1 VTFASAIA
9 YDEWMRTIVL
19 CAAAICVF
27 TVTAARADEYD
38 ATLALDRARVQSQ
51 SPRDREIAQF
61 DLAMSLHQLGFKQAA
76 YVELAR
82 IARTPAH
89 ARHAETLPWLAVL
102 ALELGEAA
110 DVEESVGQYGEPAID
125 AVADDA
131 TRWTLDYLLA
141 RWAYRNHR
149 YDDALRLFAKVDRR
163 SHLYARVQIQ
173 SGLAHIAMRRTTPA
187 LQAFDRAS
195 R

>member
-1 VTFASAIA
+1 MGKLVLLAA
-9 YDEWMRTIVL
+9 VL
-19 CAAAICVF
+19 CAF
-27 TVTAARADEYD
+27 TVTPPVRADDWD
-38 ATLALDRARVQSQ
+38 AAVALDRTRVQSQ

-61 DLAMSLHQLGFKQAA
+61 DLALSLHKLGFGQAA
-76 YVELAR
+76 YVQLAR

-89 ARHAETLPWLAVL
+89 ARHHETLPWLAVL

-110 DVEESVGQYGEPAID
+110 DVEESVGRYGEADID
-125 AVADDA
+125 AIADDA

-141 RWAYRNHR
+141 RYAYRNHH
-149 YDDALRLFAKVDRR
+149 YDDALRLFAKVERR
-163 SHLYARVQIQ
+163 SSLYSRAQIQ

-187 LQAFDRAS
+187 LQSFDRAA

>member
-1 VTFASAIA
+1 MRLVLFA
-9 YDEWMRTIVL
+9 
-19 CAAAICVF
+19 AAAICVVF
-27 TVTAARADEYD
+27 TTVTTAARADDYD
-38 ATLALDRARVQSQ
+38 EALALNQARVQSQ

-61 DLAMSLHQLGFKQAA
+61 ELALSLRKLGFGQAA
-76 YVELAR
+76 YVQLAR
-82 IARTPAH
+82 IARAPLH
-89 ARHAETLPWLAVL
+89 ARHEEALPWLAVL

-110 DVEESVGQYGEPAID
+110 DVEESVGQYGERAID
-125 AVADDA
+125 AIADDA

-141 RWAYRNHR
+141 RYAYRNHR

-163 SHLYARVQIQ
+163 SHLWARAQIQ

-187 LQAFDRAS
+187 LQSFHRAA

>member
-1 VTFASAIA
+1 MKLMRPIVAFA
-9 YDEWMRTIVL
+9 V
-19 CAAAICVF
+19 AASVCI
-27 TVTAARADEYD
+27 VTAARADEYD
-38 ATLALDRARVQSQ
+38 AALALQRAKMQSQ

-61 DLAMSLHQLGFKQAA
+61 DLAVSLHGLGFAQAS

-82 IARTPAH
+82 IARNPSH
-89 ARHAETLPWLAVL
+89 ARYHETLPWLAVL

-110 DVEESVGQYGEPAID
+110 DVEESVGQYGEHAID
-125 AVADDA
+125 AIADDA

-141 RWAYRNHR
+141 RYAYRNHR

-163 SHLYARVQIQ
+163 SRLYARAQIQ
-173 SGLAHIAMRRTTPA
+173 SGFAHIAMRRTTPA
-187 LQAFDRAS
+187 LQSFDRAT

>member
-1 VTFASAIA
+1 MGKLVLFAA
-9 YDEWMRTIVL
+9 VL
-19 CAAAICVF
+19 CAF
-27 TVTAARADEYD
+27 TVPPARADDYD
-38 ATLALDRARVQSQ
+38 VALSLDRARVQSQ

-61 DLAMSLHQLGFKQAA
+61 DLALSLRELGLKQAA
-76 YVELAR
+76 YVQLAR
-82 IARTPAH
+82 IARTPSH
-89 ARHAETLPWLAVL
+89 ARHRETLPWLAVL

-110 DVEESVGQYGEPAID
+110 DVEESVGQYGEGPID
-125 AVADDA
+125 AVGDDA

-141 RWAYRNHR
+141 RYAYRNYH

-163 SHLYARVQIQ
+163 SSLYARAQIQ

-187 LQAFDRAS
+187 LQSFDRAA

>member
-1 VTFASAIA
+1 MT
-9 YDEWMRTIVL
+9 YDEWMRMRIVL
-19 CAAAICVF
+19 FAVACVL
-27 TVTAARADEYD
+27 VAGSARADDYD
-38 ATLALDRARVQSQ
+38 AALALDRARVQAQ

-61 DLAMSLHQLGFKQAA
+61 DLALRLHDLGLEQAA
-76 YVELAR
+76 YLQLAR

-89 ARHAETLPWLAVL
+89 ARHREALPWLAVL

-110 DVEESVGQYGEPAID
+110 DVEESVGQYGEREID
-125 AVADDA
+125 AIADDA

-141 RWAYRNHR
+141 RYAYRNHR
-149 YDDALRLFAKVDRR
+149 YDDAVRLFAKVERR
-163 SHLYARVQIQ
+163 SHLYARAQLQ

-187 LQAFDRAS
+187 LIAFDRAA

>member
-1 VTFASAIA
+1 
-9 YDEWMRTIVL
+9 MRTIVL
-19 CAAAICVF
+19 CVAAICAF
-27 TVTAARADEYD
+27 TVTTTARADEYD

-61 DLAMSLHQLGFKQAA
+61 DLALSLHQLGFGQAA
-76 YVELAR
+76 YVQLAR

-89 ARHAETLPWLAVL
+89 ARHAEALPWLAVL

-125 AVADDA
+125 AIADDA

-149 YDDALRLFAKVDRR
+149 YDDAVRLFAKVDRR
-163 SHLYARVQIQ
+163 SHLYARSQIQ

>member
-1 VTFASAIA
+1 
-9 YDEWMRTIVL
+9 MRRIVVVF
-19 CAAAICVF
+19 AAAAVCAF
-27 TVTAARADEYD
+27 TIGTARADDYD
-38 ATLALDRARVQSQ
+38 DALALDRARVQSQ

-61 DLAMSLHQLGFKQAA
+61 DLALSLHQLGLKQAA

-82 IARTPAH
+82 IAHAPTH
-89 ARHAETLPWLAVL
+89 ARHREALPWLAVL

-125 AVADDA
+125 SIADDA

-141 RWAYRNHR
+141 RYAYRNHR

-163 SHLYARVQIQ
+163 SRLYTRAQIQ
-173 SGLAHIAMRRTTPA
+173 SGFAHVAMRRTTPA
-187 LQAFDRAS
+187 LHAFDRAA

>member
-1 VTFASAIA
+1 MS
-9 YDEWMRTIVL
+9 YDEPMRGIVL
-19 CAAAICVF
+19 FAAVIGVF
-27 TVTAARADEYD
+27 TVTTAAARADDYD
-38 ATLALDRARVQSQ
+38 AALALDRARVQSA

-61 DLAMSLHQLGFKQAA
+61 DLALSLHDLGLKQAA
-76 YVELAR
+76 YVQFAR
-82 IARTPAH
+82 IARTPSH
-89 ARHAETLPWLAVL
+89 ARYQETLPWLAVL

-110 DVEESVGQYGEPAID
+110 DVEESVGQYGERAID

-141 RWAYRNHR
+141 RYAYRNHH

-163 SHLYARVQIQ
+163 SRLYARAQIQ
-173 SGLAHIAMRRTTPA
+173 SGFAHVAMRRTTPA
-187 LQAFDRAS
+187 LQSFDRAA

>member
-1 VTFASAIA
+1 VTAVIA
-9 YDEWMRTIVL
+9 YDEGMRRIVL
-19 CAAAICVF
+19 VAAAICVF
-27 TVTAARADEYD
+27 TVTTARADEYD
-38 ATLALDRARVQSQ
+38 AALALDRARVQSQ

-61 DLAMSLHQLGFKQAA
+61 DLAISLHELGLKQAA

-82 IARTPAH
+82 IARSPSH
-89 ARHAETLPWLAVL
+89 ARHREALPWLAVL

-110 DVEESVGQYGEPAID
+110 DVEESVGRYGEPAID

-141 RWAYRNHR
+141 RYAYRNHH

-163 SHLYARVQIQ
+163 SHFYARAQIQ
-173 SGLAHIAMRRTTPA
+173 SGFAHVAMRRTTPA
-187 LQAFDRAS
+187 LQSFDRAA